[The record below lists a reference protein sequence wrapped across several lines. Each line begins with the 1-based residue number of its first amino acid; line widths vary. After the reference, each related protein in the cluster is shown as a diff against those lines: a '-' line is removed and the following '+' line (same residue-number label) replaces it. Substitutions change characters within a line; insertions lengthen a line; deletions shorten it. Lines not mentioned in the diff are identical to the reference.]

1 MLGFNRSVLAP
12 DVGGART
19 VFFWKESLDSLI
31 IDGCQVMRVPENCL
45 EK

>member
-1 MLGFNRSVLAP
+1 MLGSNQRAFVP
-12 DVGGART
+12 DVGGVGV
-19 VFFWKESLDSLI
+19 VFFWKEAVDSLI